1 MTANSELHIRPARP
15 NDRDAVFG
23 MVKTIWDGNDY
34 IPDVWDEWQADPS
47 GPLLVG
53 QLDGQVVA
61 LAKLSGIGPGEDW
74 FHGLRVD
81 PAQRG
86 RGFARQMLARCIE
99 LSRERGARTLRYLT
113 DEDNPTM
120 HRLADDLG
128 LRLAYAP
135 RWYHAPV
142 IQGAPRAIAL
152 PPEQLDKLLAGLARS
167 DLLLRSAGM
176 YFLNWRNLDL
186 TAARLREH
194 LERGEVLS
202 LPGEDAWTIAA
213 PRDEGGMQ
221 LAHVEGTLPAIER
234 LCAALRISSTAA
246 EKPLQA
252 LIPADAAC
260 LPALLAAGFAPTPY
274 LMRVYELRLSEDER
288 RTTND
293 Q

>member
-1 MTANSELHIRPARP
+1 MTSNVQLHIRPAHP
-15 NDRDAVFG
+15 ADRAAVFE
-23 MVKTIWDGNDY
+23 MVRTIWDGDDY
-34 IPDVWDEWQADPS
+34 IPNIWDEWLADPS

-53 QLDGQVVA
+53 ELNGQVVA

-81 PAQRG
+81 PQQRG
-86 RGFARQMLARCIE
+86 RGFARQMLGRCIE
-99 LSRERGARTLRYLT
+99 LSRQRGVRTLRYLT

-142 IQGAPRAIAL
+142 NHGAPRAVAL
-152 PPEQLDKLLAGLARS
+152 LPDRLDALLADLARS
-167 DLLLRSAGM
+167 ELLSRSAGM

-194 LERGEVLS
+194 LGRGDVLA
-202 LPGEDAWTIAA
+202 LPGEDAWAIVA

-221 LAHVEGTLPAIER
+221 LAHVEGTRPAIER
-234 LCAALRISSTAA
+234 LCAALRVS
-246 EKPLQA
+246 EKVDGRPLQA
-252 LIPADAAC
+252 LIPADAGC
-260 LPALLAAGFAPTPY
+260 LAALLAAGFAPTPY
-274 LMRVYELRLSEDER
+274 LMRVYELWLAEDGGPR
-288 RTTND
+288 TND